1 LPLDLDSNS
10 PRFEDR
16 EDGQADPKDLTIP
29 FKHDQVP
36 HAYGGFERD
45 LMQEQ
50 GGEIRRGDPD
60 VDGLAIGINLGK
72 EVCLKIV
79 EYLSREILRGALAGA
94 HQDMYPELGLDL
106 LGSKLRPLRLSR
118 NRMLGDK
125 VDPGD
130 FGGR

>member
-1 LPLDLDSNS
+1 
-10 PRFEDR
+10 
-16 EDGQADPKDLTIP
+16 
-29 FKHDQVP
+29 
-36 HAYGGFERD
+36 
-45 LMQEQ
+45 MQEQ

-79 EYLSREILRGALAGA
+79 EYLSREILGGALAGA
-94 HQDMYPELGLDL
+94 NQDMYPEFGLNL

-118 NRMLGDK
+118 NRMPGDK

-130 FGGR
+130 YGDR